1 MVKIIKPDNQQRV
14 VLEFNPAPYLVNGM
28 IENLNAMTTRL
39 SPQEY
44 AAWIGSQLAAIAFV
58 LHSSNTTE
66 QVVELFSSLVKDA
79 GRQFEHRKKLLEKE
93 AANPL
98 KHKP

>member
-1 MVKIIKPDNQQRV
+1 MRPIKPDNQQRI
-14 VLEFNPAPYLVNGM
+14 VLEFNPAPSLVNGM
-28 IENLNAMTTRL
+28 IQNLNAMTTKL

-44 AAWIGSQLAAIAFV
+44 AVWLGSQIAAIAFV
-58 LHSSNTTE
+58 LHSSNSTE
-66 QVVELFSSLVKDA
+66 QTVALFTQLAQDA

-98 KHKP
+98 KFKP